1 MTCLFCCILRVCR
14 YSMSQSDIITL
25 FIAIYGALLS
35 TIIAI
40 REATKDKRR
49 VKVVCRYAFAFPPG
63 TNKTW
68 KFISI
73 NVVNA
78 GHRPIQINQA
88 GILLSDGNSV
98 TQLESRVGKIP
109 LPKKLE
115 DGESFEIMFDADK
128 VEQAIKNQEN
138 KNVKFTKAFVS
149 DAEGNRYTTRL
160 PGFLKDKKL
169 AK

>member
-1 MTCLFCCILRVCR
+1 
-14 YSMSQSDIITL
+14 MSQPEIITL

-40 REATKDKRR
+40 REITKDKRQ
-49 VKVVCRYAFAFPPG
+49 VKIVCRYALAFPPG
-63 TNKTW
+63 DETW

-73 NVVNA
+73 DVVNT

-88 GILLSDGNSV
+88 GILLSDGSSF
-98 TQLESRVGKIP
+98 TQLVSKVGKIP

-115 DGESFEIMFDADK
+115 DGESFEVMFDADK
-128 VEQAIKNQEN
+128 VEQAIKNHEN

-149 DAEGNRYTTRL
+149 DAEGNRYTARL

-169 AK
+169 AQ

>member
-1 MTCLFCCILRVCR
+1 
-14 YSMSQSDIITL
+14 MSQSEIITL
-25 FIAIYGALLS
+25 IVAVYGALLS

-40 REATKDKRR
+40 REFTKDKRR

-63 TNKTW
+63 SNETW

-73 NVVNA
+73 SVINT

-98 TQLESRVGKIP
+98 TQLESKVGKIQ

-115 DGESFEIMFDADK
+115 DGEALEIMFDADK
-128 VEQAIKNQEN
+128 IEQALRNHEN
-138 KNVKFTKAFVS
+138 KKAKFAKAYVS
-149 DAEGNRYTTRL
+149 DAEGNQYTSRL
-160 PGFLKDKKL
+160 PKYFKDKKL
-169 AK
+169 A